1 MEIDHPRPA
10 YFARI
15 AKNTFKANAPARGP
29 WSAEHCHAGPVT
41 GLVVRAFEKAISDKM
56 LTRVTL
62 DLLKPVPMDEIR
74 VMAIVHR
81 EGRTVSTATAE
92 VIDSAGRLCV
102 SARSMHVVHAP
113 IDGLKSAPVPHL
125 VRSEAQ
131 RGDSPLPR
139 GKHGLPSFTD
149 FIQVAFPEGE
159 NRDLGPTT
167 IWMKTPPLLASEPP
181 SPFQS
186 ICALAD
192 CGNGLSRNAE
202 FEEMLFMNTDLTIHF
217 HREPRSDWL
226 ASSSQ
231 SHWQSSGIGLAQA
244 VISDDQ
250 GPVAT
255 ALQTLILRP
264 QPS

>member
-1 MEIDHPRPA
+1 MEIDQPRPA
-10 YFARI
+10 YFAKI
-15 AKNTFKANAPARGP
+15 AENTFKANAPARGP
-29 WSAEHCHAGPVT
+29 WSPEHCHAGPVT
-41 GLVVRAFEKAISDKM
+41 GLIVRAFEEVIPDKM

-74 VMAIVHR
+74 VLAIVRR
-81 EGRTVSTATAE
+81 EGRTVSTAAAE
-92 VIDSAGRLCV
+92 VIDQEGRLCV
-102 SARSMHVVHAP
+102 SAQSMHVVRKP
-113 IDGLKSAPVPHL
+113 MEDLKSAPVPRL

-131 RGDSPLPR
+131 RGASPLAR

-149 FIQVAFPEGE
+149 FIQVAYPEGE
-159 NRDLGPTT
+159 NNGLGPKT
-167 IWMKTPPLLASEPP
+167 IWMKTPPLLPSEQP

-202 FEEMLFMNTDLTIHF
+202 FEEMIFLNTDLTIHF

-226 ASSSQ
+226 ASRSL
-231 SHWQSSGIGLAQA
+231 SHWQSTGIGLAQA
-244 VISDDQ
+244 VISDDL

-264 QPS
+264 QA